1 MLDDT
6 SALVATLHENLAC
19 CSKLIEA
26 SDYTNSEQSIAELVD
41 FLDSLS
47 NSLISEGRQNDASEK
62 TAIEILTQIHQYMA
76 SPEVKQDIVDALAF
90 ELPKAAARFA
100 CVSTRCSEVAEGV
113 VDLFVSR
120 CSPRDMLSIICEAI
134 GSPSE
139 HFMVPGYF
147 VPLLNGLMKVLAL
160 IQRRHYEH
168 VKTTVP
174 VVLNVLRI
182 ICSEPDYEDTDYEKV
197 FHKAAG
203 IACSI
208 RAIFAKLEDRD
219 SKKLNA
225 ILGLYVLEIMVLVS
239 VGMSSDISRCLPVV
253 LELSDTLQYCEL
265 SYIGLIT
272 GFEVDTIN
280 KLVVGEITDDIVDA
294 MDCFSQGKLGAAV
307 AVMWGYKAS
316 KVAAAARADLAAVT
330 VELQSNWRRR
340 WEAIGMLRYI
350 FLCANLSWELKQDSM
365 TFLLSIMDGIVSN
378 SEDEDVDFSM
388 HIPTFCTSLQ
398 AIQMVIMYAPGSALR
413 KNAFSAFKKVLAD
426 IPTSERMDILRA
438 LIKNSDSPSMIGI
451 LLNCVKDEMH
461 MGKFERDLSAN
472 AVPNVDITRS
482 TLLWN
487 PSVLELVEEVLRPPV
502 GGPPPFP
509 EYSDA
514 ILSALNLFRYIL
526 ITESTGKYSIHRC
539 TSFGNSNYTGIVSK
553 ENLHKAYNE
562 WLLPLRT
569 LVTFTAAESQK
580 DHDDLLA
587 CDMMCALN
595 PIQLVLY
602 RCIELV
608 EENLQ
613 KL

>member
-26 SDYTNSEQSIAELVD
+26 SDYSNSEQSIAELVD
-41 FLDSLS
+41 FLNSIS
-47 NSLISEGRQNDASEK
+47 NSLISEGRENDASESI
-62 TAIEILTQIHQYMA
+62 AIEILTQIHQYVA
-76 SPEVKQDIVDALAF
+76 SPEDIVDALAF
-90 ELPKAAARFA
+90 ELPKAAMRFA
-100 CVSTRCSEVAEGV
+100 CVSTRCSEVAEGI
-113 VDLFVSR
+113 VDIFVSR

-147 VPLLNGLMKVLAL
+147 IPLLNGLMKVLAL

-182 ICSEPDYEDTDYEKV
+182 ICSKPDYDDTGYEKL
-197 FHKAAG
+197 FHKAVG

-208 RAIFAKLEDRD
+208 RALCAKLEEGDN
-219 SKKLNA
+219 KKLNA
-225 ILGLYVLEIMVLVS
+225 LLGLYVLEIMVLVS

-253 LELSDTLQYCEL
+253 LELSDSLQYCEL

-272 GFEVDTIN
+272 GFEVDTIY
-280 KLVVGEITDDIVDA
+280 KLVVGEITDDTVDA
-294 MDCFSQGKLGAAV
+294 MDCFSQVKLGAAL

-340 WEAIGMLRYI
+340 WEAI
-350 FLCANLSWELKQDSM
+350 E
-365 TFLLSIMDGIVSN
+365 DG
-378 SEDEDVDFSM
+378 DVDYSM

-398 AIQMVIMYAPGSALR
+398 AIQMVIMSAPGSVLR
-413 KNAFSAFKKVLAD
+413 KNSFSAFKKVLAD
-426 IPTSERMDILRA
+426 IPTSTRLDILRA

-461 MGKFERDLSAN
+461 MGKFERGLSTN
-472 AVPNVDITRS
+472 AVPNIDVTRS
-482 TLLWN
+482 TLFWN
-487 PSVLELVEEVLRPPV
+487 PSVLELVEEVLRPPE

-514 ILSALNLFRYIL
+514 VKFSLPFSLSACVQLQYIPMDLSLLVFHWYIL
-526 ITESTGKYSIHRC
+526 PLPYARIDIPEVLFYRPLISSDIFSLQSQQAR
-539 TSFGNSNYTGIVSK
+539 NSNYTGILSK

-569 LVTFTAAESQK
+569 LVTLSAAESQK
-580 DHDDLLA
+580 DHDDQLA

-608 EENLQ
+608 EENLK